1 MWYPQTMEKETV
13 IIDTVEEFEA
23 FMKTFGGKP
32 RRSAPSVW
40 KVLIFLSGAASAW
53 WIVGL

>member
-1 MWYPQTMEKETV
+1 MEKETV

-23 FMKTFGGKP
+23 FMKSCGAKP